1 MLTCAGFSEADA
13 REVKRVEAVTNHD
26 VKAVE
31 YFLKDRFKAHPEIA
45 PILEFFHFACTS
57 EDINNLSHGLML
69 SAAVQGETASPT
81 TVGKELAV
89 FAARLQTQRDQIS
102 AIEPHDYVAEL
113 FDAVCRFNTILIDL
127 DRNLG
132 TSPTQLSSATWVW
145 GWLTRSFPTAARP
158 RG

>member
-1 MLTCAGFSEADA
+1 
-13 REVKRVEAVTNHD
+13 
-26 VKAVE
+26 
-31 YFLKDRFKAHPEIA
+31 
-45 PILEFFHFACTS
+45 
-57 EDINNLSHGLML
+57 ML

-127 DRNLG
+127 DRNLWG
-132 TSPTQLSSATWVW
+132 YISLGYFRQRDLTDSTVLRNLGVGLAHSLISYSSTAKGLRKLDLDAVKIEADLNDAWEVLAEPIQTS
-145 GWLTRSFPTAARP
+145 
-158 RG
+158 